1 MTHTHRERESERER
15 ERERGWG
22 RTENGGGEG
31 ANTELNNSKYSTKFC
46 QKRWKE
52 KYESESESMEK

>member
-1 MTHTHRERESERER
+1 ME
-15 ERERGWG
+15 
-22 RTENGGGEG
+22 GGGG

-52 KYESESESMEK
+52 KYESESESMEKLNMKE